1 MDGLLIQLD
10 SGGFRADMSIIS
22 LHRAAEQ
29 GCCGLELKYLHFSAI
44 MDFFLC
50 LRDRGLVQN
59 HFWIKPWKPSADDSD
74 AIVRFVCSA
83 VLYLEE

>member
-1 MDGLLIQLD
+1 MDGLLIQPD
-10 SGGFRADMSIIS
+10 SGGFRAGTSIIS
-22 LHRAAEQ
+22 LHRAAVK
-29 GCCGLELKYLHFSAI
+29 GCVVLEWKYLHFSAI

-50 LRDRGLVQN
+50 LRDWGLVQN

-74 AIVRFVCSA
+74 AIVHFVCSA